1 MITAAHIKQAQAH
14 ELLELIK
21 WVGSRALL
29 ASECNVTRQVVH
41 NWVSNGRI
49 SKKAAT
55 IIHRKSG
62 GFFKRQEL
70 RPDVVTWKE
79 GL

>member
-1 MITAAHIKQAQAH
+1 MITAADIKQAQSH
-14 ELLELIK
+14 ELFELIK

-41 NWVSNGRI
+41 NWVSHGRI

-55 IIHRKSG
+55 IIHRKSD

-79 GL
+79 DL

>member
-1 MITAAHIKQAQAH
+1 MITAADIKQAQAR
-14 ELLELIK
+14 ELFELIK

-55 IIHRKSG
+55 IVHRKTD

-79 GL
+79 DL